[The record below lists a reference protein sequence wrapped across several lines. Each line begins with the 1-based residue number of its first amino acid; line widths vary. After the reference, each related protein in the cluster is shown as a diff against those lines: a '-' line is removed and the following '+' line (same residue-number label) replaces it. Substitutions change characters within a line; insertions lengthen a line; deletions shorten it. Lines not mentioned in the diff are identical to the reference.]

1 MMNIHRPGSSRR
13 RMAGLSLIEM
23 MIALV
28 MALIVAAGIITV
40 FASTSSSN
48 KVQQQMAA
56 LQEEGRFAIQSLR
69 TDLGNANGAYCANS
83 GGNASLVASGISL
96 DSLNAPTV
104 TSNAIGSV
112 NAALYDDTTPL
123 DDPGNAFA
131 LPSFVF
137 LRGYDCTAATCTPLD
152 PKTASTTPLPAMG
165 IAVGDRVR
173 GTDVLTMRYLK
184 PNSGWTIVPVGGVG
198 STITANSDGS
208 VNTIN
213 LAPTGNEPLPSY
225 FGAGDLGMLADC
237 SAAYVFGASGQ
248 GTSAITVSGAN
259 YAKPIIPDLTGGA
272 APRLFDFNKDFQTVT
287 YYLKVVCAD
296 NTNPCTHTTGA
307 LVRRVNG
314 QENVAGAGELV
325 RGVERLDFRYGI
337 IDASGNTQFL
347 NATQVDNNNSGAIA
361 CPPGV
366 QLAANVGYTATTGG
380 GSPDQ
385 GCLWRAVKSIEAHIL
400 MDGQTPLY
408 TLTQQEMSYIYSPDG
423 DTTPQLPTEAGRN
436 IQPSAQGFPDQLLR
450 REFTTLVALRNF
462 NP

>member
-1 MMNIHRPGSSRR
+1 MDVPAMMNIHRPGFARR

-56 LQEEGRFAIQSLR
+56 LQEEGRFAIQTLR
-69 TDLGNANGAYCANS
+69 NDLGNANGAYCANS
-83 GGNASLVASGISL
+83 GGNASLVAAGISL

-104 TSNAIGSV
+104 TSNVIASLNG
-112 NAALYDDTTPL
+112 ALHDDTTPL
-123 DDPGNAFA
+123 DDPGTAFA
-131 LPSFVF
+131 LPSFVYM
-137 LRGYDCTAATCTPLD
+137 RGYDCDAAACTPLD
-152 PKTASTTPLPAMG
+152 PKTAATDPLPAMG
-165 IAVGDRVR
+165 IAVGDRVK
-173 GTDVLTMRYLK
+173 GTSVLTIRYLK
-184 PNSGWTIVPVGGVG
+184 PNSGWAIVPVGGVG

-208 VNTIN
+208 VNQIN
-213 LAPTGNEPLPSY
+213 LAPTGNEPLASY

-248 GTSAITVSGAN
+248 GSNAITVSGAN

-296 NTNPCTHTTGA
+296 NTNPCTHTTGE
-307 LVRRVNG
+307 LERRVG
-314 QENVAGAGELV
+314 GVDQPMV
-325 RGVERLDFRYGI
+325 RGVERLDFRYGV
-337 IDASGNTQFL
+337 IDANGNTKFL
-347 NATQVDNNNSGAIA
+347 TAAQVDNNDSGAIP

-380 GSPDQ
+380 GSVDQ
-385 GCLWRAVKSIEAHIL
+385 GCLWRAVKSIEAHVL

-408 TLTQQEMSYIYSPDG
+408 TLTKNEMYYIYSPDG
-423 DTTPQLPTEAGRN
+423 DTTPQAPDAGTRK

>member
-1 MMNIHRPGSSRR
+1 MMNIHRSRPARR
-13 RMAGLSLIEM
+13 RMAGLSLIELM
-23 MIALV
+23 VALV

-56 LQEEGRFAIQSLR
+56 LQEEGRFAIQTLR
-69 TDLGNANGAYCANS
+69 QDLGNANGAYCANT

-104 TSNAIGSV
+104 TSNVIGSV
-112 NAALYDDTTPL
+112 NNALSDDTTPL

-137 LRGYDCTAATCTPLD
+137 LRGYDCTAASCTPVD
-152 PKTASTTPLPAMG
+152 PKTATTTPLPVMG
-165 IAVGDRVR
+165 IAAGNHLS
-173 GTDVLTMRYLK
+173 GTSVLTMRYLK
-184 PNSGWTIVPVGGVG
+184 PNAGWSIVPVGGTG

-208 VNTIN
+208 VATIN
-213 LAPTGNEPLPSY
+213 LVPTGSEQPASY

-237 SAAYVFGASGQ
+237 SSAYVFGASGQ
-248 GTSAITVSGAN
+248 GSNTITVSGAN
-259 YAKPIIPDLTGGA
+259 YAKPKIADLSGGA

-287 YYLKVVCAD
+287 YYVKVVCVNGAAAC
-296 NTNPCTHTTGA
+296 PGGPTTGE
-307 LVRRVNG
+307 LERRING
-314 QENVAGAGELV
+314 VDQPIV
-325 RGVERLDFRYGI
+325 RGIERLDFQYGI
-337 IDASGNTQFL
+337 IDANGNTQFL
-347 NATQVDNNNSGAIA
+347 PATKVDSNNGGTIA

-366 QLAANVGYTATTGG
+366 QLASNVGYIATTGG

-385 GCLWRAVKSIEAHIL
+385 GCLWRAVKSIQVNIL

-408 TLTQQEMSYIYSPDG
+408 TLTQNEMAYIYSPDG
-423 DTTPQLPTEAGRN
+423 DTTPQPPTEATRN
-436 IQPSAQGFPDQLLR
+436 IQPSAQGFPNQLLR

>member
-1 MMNIHRPGSSRR
+1 MGVPAMLNFHRPGLARR

-56 LQEEGRFAIQSLR
+56 LQEEGRFAIQTLR

-83 GGNASLVASGISL
+83 GGNASLVAAGISL

-104 TSNAIGSV
+104 TSNAIASV

-123 DDPGNAFA
+123 DDPGQAFA

-137 LRGYDCTAATCTPLD
+137 MRGYDCTAAACTPVD

-165 IAVGDRVR
+165 IALGDRVP
-173 GTDVLTMRYLK
+173 GTSVLTMRYLK
-184 PNSGWTIVPVGGVG
+184 PNSGWAIVPVGGVG

-208 VNTIN
+208 VNAIN
-213 LAPTGNEPLPSY
+213 LVPTGNEPLTSY
-225 FGAGDLGMLADC
+225 FGAGDLGILADC

-248 GTSAITVSGAN
+248 GSSTITVSGAN
-259 YAKPIIPDLTGGA
+259 HAKPKIPDLTGGA

-296 NTNPCTHTTGA
+296 NTNPCTHTTGE
-307 LVRRVNG
+307 LERRVG
-314 QENVAGAGELV
+314 GLGDQPMV
-325 RGVERLDFRYGI
+325 RGIERLDFRYGV
-337 IDASGNTQFL
+337 IDSSGNTQFL
-347 NATQVDNNNSGAIA
+347 TAAQVDNNNGGAIA
-361 CPPGV
+361 CPPG
-366 QLAANVGYTATTGG
+366 
-380 GSPDQ
+380 
-385 GCLWRAVKSIEAHIL
+385 
-400 MDGQTPLY
+400 
-408 TLTQQEMSYIYSPDG
+408 
-423 DTTPQLPTEAGRN
+423 
-436 IQPSAQGFPDQLLR
+436 
-450 REFTTLVALRNF
+450 
-462 NP
+462 

>member
-1 MMNIHRPGSSRR
+1 MKNIHCFRPTRR

-69 TDLGNANGAYCANS
+69 SDLGNGNGAYCANS

-104 TSNAIGSV
+104 TSNVIGSV
-112 NAALYDDTTPL
+112 NAALADDTTPL

-137 LRGYDCTAATCTPLD
+137 LRGYDCTAAACTPVD
-152 PKTASTTPLPAMG
+152 PKTAVTNPLPAMG
-165 IAVGDRVR
+165 IAANSHLS
-173 GTDVLTMRYLK
+173 GTSVLTMRYLK
-184 PNSGWTIVPVGGVG
+184 PNAGWSIVPVGGTG
-198 STITANSDGS
+198 STIAANSDGS
-208 VNTIN
+208 VAAIA
-213 LAPTGNEPLPSY
+213 LAPTGSEQPVTY

-237 SAAYVFGASGQ
+237 SAAYVFGAAGQ
-248 GTSAITVSGAN
+248 GSNTITVSGAN
-259 YAKPIIPDLTGGA
+259 YAKPKIPDLTGGA
-272 APRLFDFNKDFQTVT
+272 APRLFDFNKDFQTIT
-287 YYLKVVCAD
+287 YYVKVVCVNGAAVC
-296 NTNPCTHTTGA
+296 PGGPTTGE
-307 LVRRVNG
+307 LERRVNG
-314 QENVAGAGELV
+314 ADQPIV
-325 RGVERLDFRYGI
+325 RGIERLDFRYGI
-337 IDASGNTQFL
+337 IDANGNTQFL
-347 NATQVDNNNSGAIA
+347 TAMGVDTNGGGTIA

-380 GSPDQ
+380 GSPNQ
-385 GCLWRAVKSIEAHIL
+385 GCLWRAVTSIQANIL

-408 TLTQQEMSYIYSPDG
+408 TLTTPEMAYIYSIDG
-423 DTTPQLPTEAGRN
+423 DTTPQPPTEITRN
-436 IQPSAQGFPDQLLR
+436 IQPSAQGFPNQLLR